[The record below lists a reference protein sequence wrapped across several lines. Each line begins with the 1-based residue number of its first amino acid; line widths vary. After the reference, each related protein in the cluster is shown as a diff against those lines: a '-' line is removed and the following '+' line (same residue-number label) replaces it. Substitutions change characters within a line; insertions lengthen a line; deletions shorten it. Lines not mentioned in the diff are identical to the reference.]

1 MSHQVDFILPERRL
15 GKADVVFDVRENGAR
30 VGRLLISKGAI
41 EWIPRSKKLRR
52 KWSWARFDSLI
63 RELGRK
69 VRKRVPEPD
78 PKRGRR
84 VRRRRRRRRR
94 R

>member
-1 MSHQVDFILPERRL
+1 MSHQVDFTLPERRL
-15 GKADVVFDVRENGAR
+15 GKNDVVFDVRENGAR

-52 KWSWARFDSLI
+52 KWSWGRFDALI

-69 VRKRVPEPD
+69 VRKREPAA
-78 PKRGRR
+78 PRPRR
-84 VRRRRRRRRR
+84 RQRRRRRPSA
-94 R
+94 